1 MMASDILSLPSAE
14 YAENLYANLTLF
26 LPVISLNPG
35 VFNLATITD
44 VSLQNLTWSS
54 KLTAKLNLGWVFS
67 LDVEYFS
74 EAEKILSYFGIGLIN
89 GLLL

>member
-44 VSLQNLTWSS
+44 VSLQNLSWSS
-54 KLTAKLNLGWVFS
+54 KLTAKLNLGWVSFS

-74 EAEKILSYFGIGLIN
+74 EAEKSSHILELV
-89 GLLL
+89 